1 MRSSIPAV
9 GQDPALFAAGETEV
23 PALNFTIGFA
33 SQSRVFAVRE
43 ATDRRQTGALMRV
56 ATEKT
61 SQLPGLFSFSS
72 RGSIFAGNFGGT
84 RSINIDISGPDLA
97 TLFDA
102 ASKVQA
108 KAKAIFDRP
117 RVKSEP
123 SSLTLGQP
131 MLEVRR
137 TGSGPRSSA
146 SPPATWATRS
156 GPTRTAP
163 SSTSSSSTTTRSTS
177 FCTAPPATSSARR
190 TWSG

>member
-1 MRSSIPAV
+1 VLGGAGAIIWRLTPDAEYLPEGEESKIFTLMFAPPGYNIDMMREAFQRVDAEFYPAV

-33 SQSRVFAVRE
+33 TQSRVFAVRE
-43 ATDRRQTGALMRV
+43 ATDRRQTEELMRV

-84 RSINIDISGPDLA
+84 RSINIEISGPDLA

-108 KAKAIFDRP
+108 KAKAIFDNP

-123 SSLTLGQP
+123 S
-131 MLEVRR
+131 
-137 TGSGPRSSA
+137 A
-146 SPPATWATRS
+146 A
-156 GPTRTAP
+156 
-163 SSTSSSSTTTRSTS
+163 
-177 FCTAPPATSSARR
+177 
-190 TWSG
+190 